1 MYAIRKIFLPK
12 SNQKTVTSKCFQN
25 FIPDSFPT
33 DLSMVPWHLIEQEYK
48 PDNAW
53 DIWQHMFLDIADYH
67 APLKKKRTRRVA
79 SPWTT
84 PELKKLIYQMRQTQ
98 KHSLEVPNRWQL
110 DVLQTHKVNCEI
122 KNAQMNY
129 YNAFFKDNRRN
140 INNTWKGINR
150 LIGNESK
157 SNKIT
162 QLDTG
167 DSVSTDAMEIGTIL
181 KTHFSK
187 IAPCLASEIQSRS
200 SNFTDYVTPAEQIF
214 KLAEVSCQEVFNS
227 FRKKRVIKPA
237 RLLKEASPIVIRSL
251 TFVLNLSITTGIFPN
266 AWKRARVS
274 PVFKKD
280 LQTDP
285 NNNRPISV
293 LPVVSKLIER
303 VVFKQLYEYLN
314 DNNLLTESQSGFRPM
329 FSTKTALLEI
339 TNEWPW
345 NIDNNLLN
353 GVIFLDLKRALGTMD
368 HAILMGTL
376 KLHGVS
382 SQSPNWFR
390 SYLSDRKQ
398 QTFIDGAQSDFSN
411 ITCGISQGSISGHLL
426 FTIYINDLPSCN
438 FVFKIQNVC
447 R

>member
-1 MYAIRKIFLPK
+1 M
-12 SNQKTVTSKCFQN
+12 
-25 FIPDSFPT
+25 D
-33 DLSMVPWHLIEQEYK
+33 
-48 PDNAW
+48 
-53 DIWQHMFLDIADYH
+53 
-67 APLKKKRTRRVA
+67 
-79 SPWTT
+79 
-84 PELKKLIYQMRQTQ
+84 
-98 KHSLEVPNRWQL
+98 
-110 DVLQTHKVNCEI
+110 
-122 KNAQMNY
+122 Y

-157 SNKIT
+157 FNKIT

-167 DSVSTDAMEIGTIL
+167 DSESTDAMEISTIL

-187 IAPCLASEIQSRS
+187 IAPCLASEIPVILLIMLPPLNKFLSWRKYHARRAS
-200 SNFTDYVTPAEQIF
+200 IRLE
-214 KLAEVSCQEVFNS
+214 
-227 FRKKRVIKPA
+227 KKRVIKPA
-237 RLLKEASPIVIRSL
+237 RLLKEASSIVIRSL

-285 NNNRPISV
+285 NNYRPISV

-353 GVIFLDLKRALGTMD
+353 GVIFLDLKRALDTMD
-368 HAILMGTL
+368 HVILMGTL

-411 ITCGISQGSISGHLL
+411 ITFGISQGSILGTLL
-426 FTIYINDLPSCN
+426 FTIYINDHPSCN

>member
-1 MYAIRKIFLPK
+1 
-12 SNQKTVTSKCFQN
+12 
-25 FIPDSFPT
+25 
-33 DLSMVPWHLIEQEYK
+33 
-48 PDNAW
+48 
-53 DIWQHMFLDIADYH
+53 
-67 APLKKKRTRRVA
+67 
-79 SPWTT
+79 
-84 PELKKLIYQMRQTQ
+84 
-98 KHSLEVPNRWQL
+98 
-110 DVLQTHKVNCEI
+110 
-122 KNAQMNY
+122 MNY

-150 LIGNESK
+150 PVGNESK
-157 SNKIT
+157 FNKIT

-167 DSVSTDAMEIGTIL
+167 DSVSTAAMEISTVL
-181 KTHFSK
+181 NTHFSK
-187 IAPCLASEIQSRS
+187 IGPSLASEIQNRS
-200 SNFTDYVTPAEQIF
+200 SNFIDYVTPAEQIF
-214 KLAEVSCQEVFNS
+214 KLTKVLCQEVFNS
-227 FRKKRVIKPA
+227 FRIKRVIKRA
-237 RLLKEASPIVIRSL
+237 RLVKEASPIVIRSL

-285 NNNRPISV
+285 ISV
-293 LPVVSKLIER
+293 LPVVSKLTER
-303 VVFKQLYEYLN
+303 VVFNQLYEYLN
-314 DNNLLTESQSGFRPM
+314 ANNLLTESQYGVRPL

-339 TNEWPW
+339 KNEWPW

-353 GVIFLDLKRALGTMD
+353 GVIFLDLKRALDTMD

-411 ITCGISQGSISGHLL
+411 ITCGISQGSSLGTLL